1 MFVNN
6 YHHLL
11 KVHSDIASNNDGQ
24 PRPTTPARI
33 TTSSAAERIPV
44 HLVKGLGVALTAAA
58 LSATSIAVATPDA
71 HASTVNWDAIAQ
83 CESSGNW
90 AINTGN
96 GYYGGLQFLPATWR
110 EHGGVG
116 SPHKAPREYQIAVA
130 ERVLRTQGI
139 GAWPVCGAYA
149 LSPRSTAP
157 PGTGSACRV
166 MAGIVLGV
174 VNLNRMCAALTSQA
188 RAVAAVLAR

>member
-1 MFVNN
+1 M
-6 YHHLL
+6 
-11 KVHSDIASNNDGQ
+11 
-24 PRPTTPARI
+24 
-33 TTSSAAERIPV
+33 
-44 HLVKGLGVALTAAA
+44 HLVQGAGVALTAAA
-58 LSATSIAVATPDA
+58 LSMSSLAVGTPTA

-83 CESSGNW
+83 CESSGDW
-90 AINTGN
+90 DINTGN
-96 GYYGGLQFLPATWR
+96 GFYGGLQFLPSTWR

-116 SPHKAPREYQIAVA
+116 RPDKAPREYQILVA

-166 MAGIVLGV
+166 MSGVVLGV
-174 VNLNRMCAALTSQA
+174 VNLSRMCAALTNQA
-188 RAVAAVLAR
+188 RAVAYALAR

>member
-1 MFVNN
+1 M
-6 YHHLL
+6 
-11 KVHSDIASNNDGQ
+11 
-24 PRPTTPARI
+24 R
-33 TTSSAAERIPV
+33 SADERIPV
-44 HLVKGLGVALTAAA
+44 HLGKGLGVALTAAA
-58 LSATSIAVATPDA
+58 LSATSIAVATPNA
-71 HASTVNWDAIAQ
+71 QASTVNWDAIAQ

-96 GYYGGLQFLPATWR
+96 GFYGGLQFLPATWR

-116 SPHKAPREYQIAVA
+116 SPHLAPRQYQIAVA

-149 LSPRSTAP
+149 LSPRSSAP

-166 MAGIVLGV
+166 MAGIVLGGL
-174 VNLNRMCAALTSQA
+174 NLNRMCAALTNQA
-188 RAVAAVLAR
+188 RAVASMLAG

>member
-1 MFVNN
+1 MRSTAEGI
-6 YHHLL
+6 L
-11 KVHSDIASNNDGQ
+11 VHK
-24 PRPTTPARI
+24 
-33 TTSSAAERIPV
+33 
-44 HLVKGLGVALTAAA
+44 VKGISVALTAAA
-58 LSATSIAVATPDA
+58 LSATSIAVATPTA
-71 HASTVNWDAIAQ
+71 VASTVNWDAIAQ

-96 GYYGGLQFLPATWR
+96 GFYGGLQFLPATWR

-116 SPHKAPREYQIAVA
+116 SPERTPREYQIAIA

-149 LSPRSTAP
+149 LSPRSSAP

-166 MAGIVLGV
+166 MSGMVLGV

-188 RAVAAVLAR
+188 RAVAAALVG

>member
-1 MFVNN
+1 MQLVNG
-6 YHHLL
+6 L
-11 KVHSDIASNNDGQ
+11 
-24 PRPTTPARI
+24 RI
-33 TTSSAAERIPV
+33 
-44 HLVKGLGVALTAAA
+44 LVIITA
-58 LSATSIAVATPDA
+58 LSVATLSVATPTA
-71 HASTVNWDAIAQ
+71 SASTVNWDAIAQ

-90 AINTGN
+90 ATNTGN

-116 SPHKAPREYQIAVA
+116 SPHRASREHQILVA

-139 GAWPVCGAYA
+139 GAWPVCGAFA
-149 LSPRSTAP
+149 LSPRSSAP

-174 VNLNRMCAALTSQA
+174 VNLNHMCVALTNQA
-188 RAVAAVLAR
+188 RAVAAALAG